1 VLDAFC
7 YDGGF
12 GLQAARVCESV
23 LAVDVSQPALARVS
37 ANARASGLGNVETRE
52 ANAFDVLH
60 ELDSAGE
67 RFDTVVLDPP
77 AFAKSRSAVG
87 RARRGYKEINLRAL
101 RLLRPGGVLLTCS
114 CSHHVDEAAFE
125 EIVAGA
131 ARDAGAGVAVV
142 EKRRQARDHPVLLGV
157 PETHYLKCL
166 VLRRVD

>member
-1 VLDAFC
+1 
-7 YDGGF
+7 
-12 GLQAARVCESV
+12 
-23 LAVDVSQPALARVS
+23 
-37 ANARASGLGNVETRE
+37 VETRE

-114 CSHHVDEAAFE
+114 CSHHVDEAAFD